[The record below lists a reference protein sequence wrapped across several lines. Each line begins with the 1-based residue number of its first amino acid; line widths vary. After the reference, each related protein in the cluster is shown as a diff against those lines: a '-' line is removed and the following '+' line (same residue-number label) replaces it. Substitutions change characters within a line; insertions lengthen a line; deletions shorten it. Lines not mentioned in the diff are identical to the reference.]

1 MCPRKHVLCFHVIQP
16 SVSGYY
22 PPATKHNG
30 IIEAIL
36 WWKGVTPW
44 DEELPSVLLSSF
56 NEVLVETSSIAAQ
69 LKVGCEMVWKEFG
82 STWLGEMEWEKQ
94 WKVSKEKEGKVR
106 EGETSERWWCEERL
120 QVWAVNAKAESRGN
134 LGENL
139 PCGWGWWTRR
149 SRRRE
154 WTSHIWQKQLCQGW
168 TSNSVRGTPTLCHVW
183 QLNRV
188 RLWAGGRRQSFAVN
202 VLFCSVSF
210 HWQSCSLSPP
220 PLLSSVHYHITYEQ
234 RVPTFLAC

>member
-149 SRRRE
+149 SRRTWMDLPYLAKTIVSGLDE
-154 WTSHIWQKQLCQGW
+154 QLCERH
-168 TSNSVRGTPTLCHVW
+168 TNSVPCMAIKQSQTL
-183 QLNRV
+183 
-188 RLWAGGRRQSFAVN
+188 GRRKTS
-202 VLFCSVSF
+202 VLC
-210 HWQSCSLSPP
+210 C
-220 PLLSSVHYHITYEQ
+220 
-234 RVPTFLAC
+234 